1 MQYNP
6 YLMAELPKY
15 LYFVGG
21 SVIVDLAMGKI
32 PRSTERIP
40 IIIMYDLYSANFE
53 DSSSNSSKNKEK

>member
-15 LYFVGG
+15 LYFVEG

-40 IIIMYDLYSANFE
+40 INSIMYDLYSANFE
-53 DSSSNSSKNKEK
+53 D

>member
-1 MQYNP
+1 
-6 YLMAELPKY
+6 
-15 LYFVGG
+15 
-21 SVIVDLAMGKI
+21 MGKI